1 MCVIAANMLYM
12 VFAIRKP
19 QPNAT
24 LHIDSYDVGNETLNV
39 TEGEKPFVYYH
50 SIAMEWNLVGA
61 KASIPT
67 MAVTVQMIGV
77 LLGAG
82 VSGYIGKNILNAW
95 FLLKV
100 TLNSIK

>member
-1 MCVIAANMLYM
+1 M

-19 QPNAT
+19 RPNAT
-24 LHIDSYDVGNETLNV
+24 SDIDSYDADNATLNV

-67 MAVTVQMIGV
+67 MAVTIQMLGV
-77 LLGAG
+77 LLGAA
-82 VSGYIGKNILNAW
+82 VSGYIGECISNVQFSIEA
-95 FLLKV
+95 
-100 TLNSIK
+100 TLNSVE